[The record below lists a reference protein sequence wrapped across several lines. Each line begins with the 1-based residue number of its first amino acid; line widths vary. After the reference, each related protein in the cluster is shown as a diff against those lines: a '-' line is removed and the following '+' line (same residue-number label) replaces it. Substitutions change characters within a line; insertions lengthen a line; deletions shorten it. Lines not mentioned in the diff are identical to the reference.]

1 MTFGELQTLVSV
13 WLDDLAFGYF
23 TRDQVRVWINNAQ
36 KETQKRLLKAG
47 QNYYIRCVETTLVIN
62 QSEYVIPDDFRKE
75 HRLEIILSGIPP
87 NENKQPI
94 LPMTIN
100 QQDMVQAGP
109 GLPRFYYLKQA
120 KFVLFPAPDTPYI
133 MRMLYSYMVSDMTLD
148 NDVPDVPSQYHEYL
162 AVLACQD
169 GFLKDGRANELLEKK
184 LMEYQA
190 QLDSDAQERLLDQP
204 RSIVQTGNDADS
216 GYFF

>member
-1 MTFGELQTLVSV
+1 MTLGELETLVSV

-23 TRDQVRVWINNAQ
+23 TREQVRIWLNNAQ

-47 QNYYIRCVETTLVIN
+47 QNYYVRCIETTLVIN

-75 HRLEIILSGIPP
+75 HRLEVIISGVPP
-87 NENKQPI
+87 SESKQPI

-100 QQDMVQAGP
+100 QQDMIQTGN
-109 GLPRFYYLKQA
+109 GLPRFYYLKQS
-120 KFVLFPAPDTPYI
+120 KFVLFPAPDMPLT
-133 MRMLYSYMVSDMTLD
+133 MRMLYSYMVSDMILE

-162 AVLACQD
+162 GLLAAQD
-169 GFLKDGRANELLEKK
+169 GFLKDGRQNELLGKK
-184 LMEYQA
+184 IGEYER